1 LLGKGII
8 GRILVHRVRTDQVKM
23 NNTAKFLYFQI
34 CAILYSVFKELL
46 MDKRTF
52 EQKAGGSE
60 GKK

>member
-1 LLGKGII
+1 
-8 GRILVHRVRTDQVKM
+8 M